1 MLFIYYN
8 HFLTYKLKSAICNKK
23 SNAMNL
29 NNYDTRNHQKN
40 KTPDEKT
47 CVFLEFSSG
56 FFHKTKAFCN
66 VFKKSSIQSLNSL
79 IVKKQIL
86 ACNYM

>member
-47 CVFLEFSSG
+47 CVFLEFSSV
-56 FFHKTKAFCN
+56 FFIKRRPSVMFLKRAQFN
-66 VFKKSSIQSLNSL
+66 P
-79 IVKKQIL
+79 
-86 ACNYM
+86 